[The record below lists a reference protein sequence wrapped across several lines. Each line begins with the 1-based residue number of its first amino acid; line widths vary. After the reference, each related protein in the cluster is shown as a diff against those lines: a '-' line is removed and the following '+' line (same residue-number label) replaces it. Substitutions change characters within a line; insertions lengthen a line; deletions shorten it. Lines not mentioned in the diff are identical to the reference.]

1 MLSLAVLNMG
11 AHAVVTLIATAFI
24 VAVIATYLIRIAL
37 ILWHVIDRLVV
48 ILGAV
53 NGVAEE
59 SRPMGAVID
68 GINKELAQG
77 RERFE
82 GAVKRLEDRRA
93 PEPQAQEP
101 VSPTWSHWG
110 S

>member
-1 MLSLAVLNMG
+1 MELAILNMG
-11 AHAVVTLIATAFI
+11 LHAVATLVATAFI
-24 VAVIATYLIRIAL
+24 VAVIAAYLIRIAM
-37 ILWHVIDRLVV
+37 ILWKVIDRLVT

-59 SRPMGAVID
+59 SRPMGAVLD
-68 GINKELAQG
+68 DINRELTQG

-82 GAVKRLEDRRA
+82 AAVARLEERQA
-93 PEPQAQEP
+93 PEPAEYGEYE
-101 VSPTWSHWG
+101 SPTWAHWG

>member
-11 AHAVVTLIATAFI
+11 VHAVVTLIATAFI
-24 VAVIATYLIRIAL
+24 VAVIAAYLIRIAL
-37 ILWHVIDRLVV
+37 ILWHVIDRLVT

-59 SRPMGAVID
+59 ARPMGPLID
-68 GINKELAQG
+68 DINKELGRG

-82 GAVKRLEDRRA
+82 AAVKRLEERKE
-93 PEPQAQEP
+93 PEPEAAET
-101 VSPTWSHWG
+101 VSPSWSHWG